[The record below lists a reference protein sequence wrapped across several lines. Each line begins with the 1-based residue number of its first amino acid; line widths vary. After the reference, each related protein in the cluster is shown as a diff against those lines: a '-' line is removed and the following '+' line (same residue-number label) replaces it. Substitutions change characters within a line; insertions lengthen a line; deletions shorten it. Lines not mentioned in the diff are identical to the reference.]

1 MPYNTG
7 GKRHLIFGTEE
18 LFQASDR
25 IVLFAWENNALKTHP
40 VFLLSLTSAADGS
53 NVTMG
58 LTMCT
63 PQLTSQEHGRADHLL
78 EMLVGSH

>member
-40 VFLLSLTSAADGS
+40 VFLLSLTSTADGS

-63 PQLTSQEHGRADHLL
+63 PQLTSQEHGHADRLL